1 MSDIDGHET
10 SLLESLYEKMSEW
23 QGYIPTELG
32 DANTEMEEFSG
43 AIFVYSLVYSLVFQ
57 IGGCLDF

>member
-1 MSDIDGHET
+1 MGDIDGHET
-10 SLLESLYEKMSEW
+10 TLIESLYETLSEW

-32 DANTEMEEFSG
+32 DAEEFSS